1 MLVETPAQWR
11 GFCPNLVM
19 QGKFAS
25 RFQPR
30 VSNDSPKLNA
40 FCRVA
45 LSVRFKVRAMLAAR
59 TFFFA

>member
-1 MLVETPAQWR
+1 
-11 GFCPNLVM
+11 M
-19 QGKFAS
+19 QGKFSS

-45 LSVRFKVRAMLAAR
+45 LSVRFNVRAMLAAR